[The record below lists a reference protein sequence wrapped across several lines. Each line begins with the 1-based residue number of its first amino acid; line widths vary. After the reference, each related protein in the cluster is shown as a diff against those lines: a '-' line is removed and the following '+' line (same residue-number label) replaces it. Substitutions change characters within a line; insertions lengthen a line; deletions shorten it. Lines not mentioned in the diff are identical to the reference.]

1 MMRETARPWPSGE
14 KWGLAMMPARDLSEL
29 LMPHP
34 QTMPISGS
42 TAALRLIMV
51 VAAVMA
57 ISACKPE
64 EAPDDEVLSRPVRTV
79 EVTEKT
85 LGDTVTLAGTVES
98 QMQVDLAFRIGGRLE
113 ERAFGVGDT
122 VEAGQ
127 LIARLD
133 PSDEENGLRAAEASL
148 IAAEGQLNE
157 ARANFERQQ
166 QLYDRG
172 FLARAGYERAETTL
186 SNATAQ
192 VDSVR
197 AQYLIAKRRLND
209 ANLYADAPGRVTAIG
224 AEPGE
229 VVQPGRMIVQIAR
242 DGGIDAVFDVPA
254 AVLESSPVDPEVT
267 VRLSQ
272 APTVSAQGRVR
283 EVAPRADPVTGTFR
297 VRVGLIDPPT
307 ELRLGSTVTGTAV
320 FGDVNKI
327 EIPASALTRSE
338 TGPAVWIV
346 DPASLTVSLR
356 DIRVDSFLPA
366 SVSVAEGLLPGDL
379 VVTAGVQALRP
390 GQAVRLSQ

>member
-1 MMRETARPWPSGE
+1 MQR
-14 KWGLAMMPARDLSEL
+14 
-29 LMPHP
+29 
-34 QTMPISGS
+34 SGS
-42 TAALRLIMV
+42 TITLRLILA

-57 ISACKPE
+57 ITACKPE
-64 EAPDDEVLSRPVRTV
+64 EAPDDEVQARPVRTV
-79 EVTEKT
+79 EVIEKT
-85 LGDTVTLAGTVES
+85 LGKTVTLAGTVES
-98 QMQVDLAFRIGGRLE
+98 QVQVDLAFRIGGRLE
-113 ERAFGVGDT
+113 ERAIGVGDT

-157 ARANFERQQ
+157 ARANFERQR

-197 AQYLIAKRRLND
+197 AQYMIAKRRLND

-229 VVQPGRMIVQIAR
+229 VVQAGRMIVQIAR

-254 AVLESSPVDPEVT
+254 TVLESSPVDPEVSVT
-267 VRLSQ
+267 LSQ

-297 VRVGLIDPPT
+297 VRVGLIDPPS

-346 DPASLTVSLR
+346 DPDSLTVSLR

-366 SVSVAEGLLPGDL
+366 SVSVAEGLSPGDL

>member
-1 MMRETARPWPSGE
+1 
-14 KWGLAMMPARDLSEL
+14 
-29 LMPHP
+29 MPHP
-34 QTMPISGS
+34 QMMQRSRS
-42 TAALRLIMV
+42 TATLRLIMV
-51 VAAVMA
+51 AVAVMVIA
-57 ISACKPE
+57 ACKPE
-64 EAPDDEVLSRPVRTV
+64 EAPDDEVQARPVRTV

-85 LGDTVTLAGTVES
+85 LGNTVTLAGTIES
-98 QMQVDLAFRIGGRLE
+98 QVQVDLAFRIGGRLE
-113 ERAFGVGDT
+113 DRLTAVGDH

-127 LIARLD
+127 LMARLD

-148 IAAEGQLNE
+148 IAAEGQLTE
-157 ARANFERQQ
+157 ARANFERQR

-254 AVLESSPVDPEVT
+254 AVLESSPVDPEVSVT
-267 VRLSQ
+267 LSQ

-297 VRVGLIDPPT
+297 VRVGLIDPPS

-327 EIPASALTRSE
+327 EIPASSLTRSE

-346 DPASLTVSLR
+346 DPGSLTVSLR

-366 SVSVAEGLLPGDL
+366 SVSVAEGLSPGDL